1 MQNRWKERIT
11 SNPNVLAGKPVIV
24 GTRISVEF
32 LLDCLASGWSVGQIV
47 EEYPHIAPE
56 DVLAALALAFAADVL
71 RRKPYVTVSEVEASG
86 REDGDDYLRA

>member
-1 MQNRWKERIT
+1 MQNRWKARIT
-11 SNPNVLAGKPVIV
+11 SNPEVLAGKPVIV

-56 DVLAALALAFAADVL
+56 DVLAALAFAADVL
-71 RRKPYVTVSEVEASG
+71 RRKPYVTVSEVEESAG
-86 REDGDDYLRA
+86 GENNDDCLRA